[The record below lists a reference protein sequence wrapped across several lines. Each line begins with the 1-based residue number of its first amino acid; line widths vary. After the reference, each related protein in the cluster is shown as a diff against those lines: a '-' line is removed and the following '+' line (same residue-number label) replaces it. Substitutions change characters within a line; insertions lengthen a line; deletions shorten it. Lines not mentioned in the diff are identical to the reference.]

1 MIYLNIT
8 VVIFV
13 FLIIFYLLGK
23 VISSILNRKF
33 SLEEGIII
41 GFSLFILLI
50 NLNFFYFNTN
60 IFLILSILL
69 PLIFLEKNFSFSETI
84 QFFKIFRNI
93 SILITFSLIIIFIY
107 GYQFIVFRGNFYDYF
122 SYLSTASII
131 SNNSFQ
137 SIKNIISQNNSDFFL
152 DYSKFIFARPSS
164 QILIS
169 IIHSYSPLNIFY
181 SGYTFKLLCLIL
193 SQISAYSLFFYIL
206 KNKKKSL
213 ILSFGFIFSS
223 FYFYI
228 YEIDA
233 LSNLLAIPILLIVL
247 KNTLS
252 FIKNLKDN
260 YLMDCFIYFFLFS
273 ILFVIYPEIASV
285 FSIPIA
291 LFIITE
297 IYREKLYKQ
306 KKILFFPLL
315 FLPIFFVL
323 IPLYSSTIDYLINNQ
338 IKGGLN
344 SHVDYWGY
352 FGAYILGKSNPI
364 YDQNIVDQVKYLW
377 DEKKGFIEL
386 LTFIHNKNYE
396 LNSKLY
402 LMNVLP
408 SLFGFFHLTTN
419 ISYGNA
425 NYIFIFVLSI
435 LNFTLILKIFKN
447 IKNIFLLKKPIFI
460 FLKIL
465 LIFYFFFSFYLLFN
479 YQIWSLIKLFSF
491 FGFIM
496 FILISL
502 NIKKNKLSI
511 NYVILTL
518 LVIFPFYKYSE
529 FNNGIGKLDS
539 FPSIMKPQLKN
550 NVNWEI
556 NYKNLVNCTKFENVL
571 EDKMKFIYVSIIL
584 NEFNVKNNNDNVCKI
599 TFKNKN
605 FKITKTNG

>member
-8 VVIFV
+8 AVIFV

-50 NLNFFYFNTN
+50 NLNFFYFNIN
-60 IFLILSILL
+60 ILLILSIFLI
-69 PLIFLEKNFSFSETI
+69 LIFLEKNFSFGETI

-93 SILITFSLIIIFIY
+93 TILITFSLIIIFIY

-213 ILSFGFIFSS
+213 ILSFGFILSS

-247 KNTLS
+247 KNTLN

-377 DEKKGFIEL
+377 GEKKGFIEL

-396 LNSKLY
+396 LNNKLY
-402 LMNVLP
+402 LMNILP

-425 NYIFIFVLSI
+425 NYIFIFILSI
-435 LNFTLILKIFKN
+435 LNFTLILKIFK
-447 IKNIFLLKKPIFI
+447 
-460 FLKIL
+460 
-465 LIFYFFFSFYLLFN
+465 
-479 YQIWSLIKLFSF
+479 
-491 FGFIM
+491 M
-496 FILISL
+496 
-502 NIKKNKLSI
+502 
-511 NYVILTL
+511 
-518 LVIFPFYKYSE
+518 
-529 FNNGIGKLDS
+529 
-539 FPSIMKPQLKN
+539 
-550 NVNWEI
+550 
-556 NYKNLVNCTKFENVL
+556 
-571 EDKMKFIYVSIIL
+571 
-584 NEFNVKNNNDNVCKI
+584 
-599 TFKNKN
+599 
-605 FKITKTNG
+605 